1 LGFFAWPFGRM
12 FSFWL
17 IAPGYSSCDSLS
29 LVSRSTGQQSLHAS
43 QARSFNFL
51 VCCLWAGPVA
61 FRVVD
66 SHPSNCLGLATPY
79 YQTSHGHQCRIFI
92 RPWASV
98 PMLSLIQGQQCL
110 NFDSRVNFSSS
121 EFNSMH
127 TLTLTLNARILV
139 AIYQFGCRMSNTKV
153 SPQLA
158 TLDGPTFVSGA
169 LCRENFHTN
178 GMKSCIDGRIECLTH
193 YWAST

>member
-1 LGFFAWPFGRM
+1 VIP
-12 FSFWL
+12 
-17 IAPGYSSCDSLS
+17 Y
-29 LVSRSTGQQSLHAS
+29 
-43 QARSFNFL
+43 
-51 VCCLWAGPVA
+51 
-61 FRVVD
+61 
-66 SHPSNCLGLATPY
+66 PSNHDLRAYRASTLLKQRVSTFWFAVCRQTLSFFELWILIPRTAFWLATPY
-79 YQTSHGHQCRIFI
+79 YQSSRGHQRRIFI

-98 PMLSLIQGQQCL
+98 PRLSLIQGQQCL
-110 NFDSRVNFSSS
+110 NFDSRVNFGSL

-127 TLTLTLNARILV
+127 TLTLTLNAQILV

-169 LCRENFHTN
+169 LCRENFYTN
-178 GMKSCIDGRIECLTH
+178 GTKSCIDGRIKCLTH